1 MSLIV
6 MEGLD
11 GSGKGTQTAL
21 LARAF
26 KEQGLPVRTVTFPD
40 YASPSSSLVKMYLA
54 GDFGREPDSVNAY
67 AASAFYAVDRFA
79 SYRTA
84 WQRDYEAGTLILA
97 DRYVT
102 SNMVFQM
109 GKLPRE
115 RWEEFARW
123 LDDFEYGR
131 LGLPRPDGVIYCDMP
146 IEVSQ
151 KLLKKRYDGD
161 EGRKDIHERDLA
173 FLNHCRA
180 GAMAAAQWFG
190 WQRVDCARDGAPRPV
205 EEIHREIL
213 SLVQD
218 ILKKEEQG

>member
-123 LDDFEYGR
+123 LDDF
-131 LGLPRPDGVIYCDMP
+131 
-146 IEVSQ
+146 
-151 KLLKKRYDGD
+151 
-161 EGRKDIHERDLA
+161 RKS
-173 FLNHCRA
+173 
-180 GAMAAAQWFG
+180 
-190 WQRVDCARDGAPRPV
+190 VV
-205 EEIHREIL
+205 
-213 SLVQD
+213 
-218 ILKKEEQG
+218 